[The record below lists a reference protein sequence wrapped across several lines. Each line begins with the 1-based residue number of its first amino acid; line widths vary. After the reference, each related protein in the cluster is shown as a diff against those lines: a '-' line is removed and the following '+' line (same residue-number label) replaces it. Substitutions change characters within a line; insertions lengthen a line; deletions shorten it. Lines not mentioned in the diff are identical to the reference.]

1 MQHSENAILMASRSL
16 HRWPE
21 PDSGRTQ
28 AFFCTAGRTVFWD
41 MNQAASFI
49 FVVDDDSRV
58 REAICSLL
66 ESAGYRTAAFES
78 AADFLESDKPDCP
91 SCVILDLELPD
102 INGLEVQQQLS
113 DSDSPPI
120 VFVTGHG
127 DVSSSVR
134 AMKSGAV
141 EFLLKPVRKQELLKA
156 ITEALERDR
165 HARTSRT
172 TTVELRRRYNR
183 LTPRE
188 QEVLPLVVAG
198 FANKQTAA
206 ELGNSTVTVAIQR
219 GQIMHKMGARS
230 LAELIRMADSLG
242 IARRDHP

>member
-1 MQHSENAILMASRSL
+1 
-16 HRWPE
+16 
-21 PDSGRTQ
+21 
-28 AFFCTAGRTVFWD
+28 
-41 MNQAASFI
+41 MNHAAPLV
-49 FVVDDDSRV
+49 FVVDDDPRV
-58 REAICSLL
+58 REALCSLL
-66 ESAGYRTAAFES
+66 ESTGYQAVAFES
-78 AADFLESDKPDCP
+78 AAAFLESEKPDCP
-91 SCVILDLELPD
+91 SCLILDLELPD
-102 INGLEVQQQLS
+102 IDGLKVQQLLLS
-113 DSDSPPI
+113 SDGPPI

-141 EFLLKPVRKQELLKA
+141 EFLLKPVRKEELLKA
-156 ITEALERDR
+156 TKEALERDTQ
-165 HARTSRT
+165 ARSTRMT
-172 TTVELRRRYNR
+172 MAELRERYVR

-230 LAELIRMADSLG
+230 LAELIRMADRLG
-242 IARRDHP
+242 VARRDPP